1 MKKMKKNYPLF
12 LLGILTSLTLL
23 GGCQTSDKPKVT
35 DDVKETALVTT
46 ITAEEAK
53 TMLDTEDVILV
64 DVRTQEEFDAGY
76 IEGAILL
83 PDYDIEAKAESLLT
97 DKDATILIYCRSGR
111 RSAAAAEKLVDMGY
125 QNIYD
130 MGGIIDWPYDIVVTK

>member
-1 MKKMKKNYPLF
+1 MKKTKLSYPLF
-12 LLGILTSLTLL
+12 LLAVLTLL
-23 GGCQTSDKPKVT
+23 TLLTGCQTT
-35 DDVKETALVTT
+35 DETKETVLVTT

-53 TMLDTEDVILV
+53 TILDNEDVILV

-83 PDYDIEAKAESLLT
+83 PDYDIEANAEKILT
-97 DKDATILIYCRSGR
+97 DKDTKILVYCRSGR